1 MRLILASASPRRREL
16 LTAAGIAFTVQ
27 STDIQEIPNPGE
39 KPRAYAERLA
49 REKAS
54 VIAAAHPDD
63 AVLGADTIVV
73 VDGLVLEKPVDAP
86 DAERMLRLLSGRTHE
101 VITAVCVIAPKQA
114 SEKDLSEAKSVPAN
128 ADVRSESTQVT
139 FSPVS
144 EQEIAY
150 YISTGEPMDKA
161 GAYGIQ
167 GIASRWIPRIEGDY
181 SNVVGL
187 PIALVYRMLREH
199 QLL

>member
-86 DAERMLRLLSGRTHE
+86 DAERMLRLLSGRT
-101 VITAVCVIAPKQA
+101 
-114 SEKDLSEAKSVPAN
+114 
-128 ADVRSESTQVT
+128 
-139 FSPVS
+139 
-144 EQEIAY
+144 
-150 YISTGEPMDKA
+150 
-161 GAYGIQ
+161 
-167 GIASRWIPRIEGDY
+167 
-181 SNVVGL
+181 
-187 PIALVYRMLREH
+187 
-199 QLL
+199 